1 MINVKKYVADKI
13 KMVVYKKNN
22 DINRDNRDHVKTLVR
37 CFIEIKNA
45 VFHTIYQEVYL
56 YLSRRIMEDSII

>member
-1 MINVKKYVADKI
+1 MLQI
-13 KMVVYKKNN
+13 KSRWLYTKKNN
-22 DINRDNRDHVKTLVR
+22 DMNRDNRDHVKTLVR

-45 VFHTIYQEVYL
+45 AFHTIYQEVYL